1 MVELE
6 PHIFSENIID
16 EISLHL
22 YKYPRSAIKELITNG
37 LDQQGKD
44 ARVKIDF
51 HVDPNDAITI
61 EDFGTGIEN
70 LKDFQS
76 IGRGYKQVG
85 DQISSY
91 NEINPAIG
99 GNKGFGKMGSRM
111 LSGSRPEPLVI
122 FNSNRPQRYKP
133 DGTLRYNAVGLRTT
147 LKRAGYDTEFMNDL
161 AALDHPGVRVEIL
174 NAKYDLLPSETRIIK
189 YISQWFALRIAD
201 GAKILFDYIPVGIPE
216 GFNPEPKKLF
226 SLSDGTIIKGNIK
239 ATNKPATDNIW
250 IYNKNIY
257 VDSLSFEH
265 KCTGW
270 LNDDFIVPTT
280 SREAIEETARW
291 LEIQQKLR
299 EFLDEHFEK
308 PDRPKLGR
316 MGKEK
321 EKKDA
326 ILKLLKY
333 RKEKLRGLYDENG
346 LPGEITGGVEDKKWI
361 KKKGVKLT
369 RSGGDV
375 DGEPVIPIGPGKR
388 KGGIRKGGTGS
399 KPSIED
405 DGDHEVIALE
415 QISGDIRNHEGLI
428 KPDFKILI
436 SEAGFD
442 RPMAY
447 MNNISGLVLNVTW
460 PQALKAYNAKSS
472 DHLYLLAPVVSQAVV
487 NFDKTE
493 HEEIDA
499 DTWQKRYQEYYRIL
513 VGD

>member
-1 MVELE
+1 ME

-37 LDQQGKD
+37 LDQQPAE
-44 ARVKIDF
+44 ARIKIDF
-51 HVDPNDAITI
+51 HEGENDAITI

-76 IGRGYKQVG
+76 IGRGFKQVG
-85 DQISSY
+85 DEISSY
-91 NEINPAIG
+91 EEINPNIG

-111 LSGSRPEPLVI
+111 LSGSRPEPLVV
-122 FNSNRPQRYKP
+122 FNSNRPRKFKA
-133 DGTLRYNAVGLRTT
+133 DGTLRYNEVGMRTT
-147 LKRAGYDTEFMNDL
+147 LKRAGYDTEFMNSSS
-161 AALDHPGVRVEIL
+161 ALDHPGVKVEIL
-174 NAKYDLLPSETRIIK
+174 NAKYELLPSETRMMK
-189 YISQWFALRIAD
+189 YISQWFALRIAN
-201 GAKILFDYIPVGIPE
+201 GAKILFDLLPVCVPD
-216 GFNPEPKKLF
+216 GFNPKSKELF
-226 SLSDGTIIKGNIK
+226 TLSDGFKIKGNIRPS
-239 ATNKPATDNIW
+239 NKPSSDNIW
-250 IYNKNIY
+250 VYNKNIY

-270 LNDDFIVPTT
+270 INDDFIVPTT

-291 LEIQQKLR
+291 IEIQEKLR
-299 EFLDEHFEK
+299 EYLDKNFEK
-308 PDRPKLGR
+308 PNKPKLGR

-333 RKEKLRGLYDENG
+333 RKEKMRGLYDENG
-346 LPGEITGGVEDKKWI
+346 LPGEITGGVHDKKWV
-361 KKKGVKLT
+361 KKTGIKLT
-369 RSGGDV
+369 NSGGD
-375 DGEPVIPIGPGKR
+375 DQAAAVIPIGPGVR
-388 KGGIRKGGTGS
+388 KPGVRHGGTGT
-399 KPSIED
+399 KPGIEKG
-405 DGDHEVIALE
+405 GDHDIITQE
-415 QISGDIRNHEGLI
+415 QISGDIRNTEGLV
-428 KPDFKILI
+428 KPDLKILF

-442 RPMAY
+442 RPMSY
-447 MNNISGLVLNVTW
+447 MNNTSSLVLNVSW
-460 PQALKAYNAKSS
+460 PQARKAYNAKSS
-472 DHLYLLAPVVSQAVV
+472 DHLYLLAPVVAQAVV